1 MLFIYRVIINLLVI
15 ISPIIFIFRILKDK
29 EDPLR
34 LKEKYGIYT
43 KRRSSGKLIWFHGS
57 SVGEILSI
65 LPLIKKLEK
74 KRNIKQILLTSSTLS
89 SSKVFKKFNL
99 NKTIHQFFPIDS
111 SLLIKKFLN
120 YWKPSAVFFIESEIW
135 PNAIIEIK
143 NNNIPLILINA
154 RITKNSFSKW
164 RSVKF
169 FSNNIFGKFDE
180 CWVQNLETF
189 NFLRLLGGRNIK
201 NLGNLKF
208 SENLNLSKNLLKKK
222 LSNFFKKRKKIFGAI
237 STHYNEEIFCA
248 QIHKNLKAKIPNL
261 LTVIIPRHIERS
273 DNIIDEL
280 NKLNLKIHRYS
291 SNKKMKDDIDIFLV
305 DTFGE
310 TKSFLR
316 FCNIVF
322 LGGSLI
328 KHGGQNPLEAARFGC
343 KVLHGKNISN
353 FKEIY
358 YLLKKQNISL
368 EIKNKNKTVNLV
380 HKLIN
385 HKKNKKKKVK
395 SLKLLGRKILND
407 NYKEVIKYI

>member
-143 NNNIPLILINA
+143 NNNIPLILI
-154 RITKNSFSKW
+154 
-164 RSVKF
+164 
-169 FSNNIFGKFDE
+169 
-180 CWVQNLETF
+180 
-189 NFLRLLGGRNIK
+189 
-201 NLGNLKF
+201 
-208 SENLNLSKNLLKKK
+208 
-222 LSNFFKKRKKIFGAI
+222 FFK
-237 STHYNEEIFCA
+237 
-248 QIHKNLKAKIPNL
+248 
-261 LTVIIPRHIERS
+261 
-273 DNIIDEL
+273 
-280 NKLNLKIHRYS
+280 
-291 SNKKMKDDIDIFLV
+291 
-305 DTFGE
+305 
-310 TKSFLR
+310 
-316 FCNIVF
+316 
-322 LGGSLI
+322 
-328 KHGGQNPLEAARFGC
+328 
-343 KVLHGKNISN
+343 
-353 FKEIY
+353 
-358 YLLKKQNISL
+358 
-368 EIKNKNKTVNLV
+368 
-380 HKLIN
+380 
-385 HKKNKKKKVK
+385 
-395 SLKLLGRKILND
+395 
-407 NYKEVIKYI
+407 